1 MLSWMILFSGTARHR
16 IKELENENE
25 KLRREIEELRREKEL
40 VENEKEL
47 VEKEKEKLRQERDRL
62 KDELDLARRA
72 AKRQAAPFS
81 KGEPKSD
88 PKRPGRKPGVRYG
101 RKGHRPIPAKVDE
114 EIPVPLPERSP
125 CCGAAFE
132 NRHVEDQYQT
142 EIVRQTRVTCFH
154 LHVGN
159 CAKCGKRIQ
168 GRDPRQ
174 TSDAVGA
181 AASQVGPE
189 ALSLAAT
196 LNKELGIPLGKTTA
210 VLDKAFGL
218 TLTPGGLSQA
228 LARLGKKCEPTYQDL
243 LRQVRTGPSVTMDE
257 SGWKVGG
264 HPWWLW
270 VAVTSDT
277 TVYGILPG
285 RGFKE
290 AARLLGAGFDGFL
303 VHDGWHS
310 YDQFTAA
317 DHQTCTRH
325 LINRCDEMLATASP
339 ATAAFPRHV
348 NAILLKGLDL
358 RDRYA
363 EGEISRHGLASAAG
377 RLGADMERLLTPHY
391 RSPENQRF
399 AKHLLHE
406 YDRLFT
412 YLNCPGLEAT
422 NWRGEQAVR
431 PAVVARKVW
440 GGNRTENGAHVQEVL
455 TSVLRTSRQRAVDAL
470 PSLAALLR
478 SPKPYVLDFDSHY
491 PGRC

>member
-1 MLSWMILFSGTARHR
+1 MLSWMILLSVTARHR
-16 IKELENENE
+16 IEKLENENE
-25 KLRREIEELRREKEL
+25 KLRRENEKLRH
-40 VENEKEL
+40 EKEL

-81 KGEPKSD
+81 KGEPKTD
-88 PKRPGRKPGVRYG
+88 PRRPGRKPGVRYG
-101 RKGHRPIPAKVDE
+101 RKGHRAIPPIVDE
-114 EIPVPLPERSP
+114 EIKVPLPERSP
-125 CCGAAFE
+125 CCGGAME
-132 NRHVEDQYQT
+132 SRHVEDQYQT

-154 LHVGN
+154 IQVGN

-168 GRDPRQ
+168 GRDSRQ
-174 TSDAVGA
+174 TSDALGA

-189 ALSLAAT
+189 ALSLAT
-196 LNKELGIPLGKTTA
+196 ILNKELGIPLGKTTA

-243 LRQVRTGPSVTMDE
+243 ISQVRMGPSVTMDE

-285 RGFKE
+285 RGYKE

-303 VHDGWHS
+303 VH
-310 YDQFTAA
+310 
-317 DHQTCTRH
+317 
-325 LINRCDEMLATASP
+325 
-339 ATAAFPRHV
+339 
-348 NAILLKGLDL
+348 
-358 RDRYA
+358 
-363 EGEISRHGLASAAG
+363 
-377 RLGADMERLLTPHY
+377 
-391 RSPENQRF
+391 
-399 AKHLLHE
+399 E
-406 YDRLFT
+406 YDRLFL

-422 NWRGEQAVR
+422 NWRGEQAIR

-440 GGNRTENGAHVQEVL
+440 GGNRTENGAHAQEVL
-455 TSVLRTSRQRAVDAL
+455 TSVLRTSRQRAADPL

-478 SPKPYVLDFDSHY
+478 SPKSYVLDFGSHY
-491 PGRC
+491 PARC